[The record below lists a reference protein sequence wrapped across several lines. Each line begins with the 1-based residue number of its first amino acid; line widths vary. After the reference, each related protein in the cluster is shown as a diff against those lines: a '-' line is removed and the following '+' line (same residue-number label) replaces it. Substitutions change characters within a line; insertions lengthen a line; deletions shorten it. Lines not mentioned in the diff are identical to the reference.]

1 MRSATDV
8 LIVDFETR
16 ERSDVPIALLS
27 EDAVLV
33 GRTGAGT
40 GGSSGL
46 RIVRARFAGGGP
58 SNDAKRLCPA
68 EAVTGAGGPIDPFLL
83 IEWGELEWNKLGRG

>member
-1 MRSATDV
+1 MRSATEV
-8 LIVDFETR
+8 LIVDLDTR
-16 ERSDVPIALLS
+16 ERSVEPIALLS
-27 EDAVLV
+27 EDAVLA

-46 RIVRARFAGGGP
+46 RIVLARFAGGVP
-58 SNDAKRLCPA
+58 SIDVKRFWPA

-83 IEWGELEWNKLGRG
+83 IEWGEPE